1 VSGILVRFRDDRLA
15 KTWSNPVVDGRSGM
29 DATAAAVLVLAGSAI
44 FLVGAG
50 IGVPRVFTEPNVAE
64 RVRLLDS
71 HRAQWR
77 IAQPL
82 YAIGPLVAVFGIGAL
97 ASGAEER
104 SERIW
109 LALSC
114 LLLLAGA
121 ICWSWSV
128 YMRFRHAR
136 EFALGELP
144 GWSFACYVWLTLA
157 GLALLGIGLLVAVFP
172 SWTGWLTLT
181 ACLAFTVVYARFRDL
196 PPFVF
201 YTLLPVVSLGWL

>member
-1 VSGILVRFRDDRLA
+1 
-15 KTWSNPVVDGRSGM
+15 M

-64 RVRLLDS
+64 RVRMLDNNL
-71 HRAQWR
+71 AQWR

-82 YAIGPLVAVFGIGAL
+82 YAIGPLVAAIGIGAL
-97 ASGAEER
+97 SFSVEMGSG
-104 SERIW
+104 RIW
-109 LALSC
+109 LASSC

-128 YMRFRHAR
+128 FLRFRYVR

-157 GLALLGIGLLVAVFP
+157 GLATLGIGLVVAVFP
-172 SWTGWLTLT
+172 GWSGWLTLT
-181 ACLAFTVVYARFRDL
+181 GCLVFTVAYVRFGDI